1 MSVGILVGGF
11 TRGASKIPTHL
22 LMRES
27 QLYIPAMPR
36 DN

>member
-1 MSVGILVGGF
+1 MSESVLVGGF

-27 QLYIPAMPR
+27 QLYIPAKPR
-36 DN
+36 DS